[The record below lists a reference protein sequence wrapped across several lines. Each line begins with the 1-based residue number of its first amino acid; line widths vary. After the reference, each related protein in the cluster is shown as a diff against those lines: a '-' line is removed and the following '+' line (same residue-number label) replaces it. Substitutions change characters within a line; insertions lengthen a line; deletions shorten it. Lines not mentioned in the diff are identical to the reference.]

1 MTPPVFVLGLHPSA
15 RGLGWVLFE
24 GADALFDCGSVE
36 IHGSDKNGK
45 ALARVERLL
54 DKYRPAVL
62 VLEDSDGKASRR
74 KPRLR
79 RLYRSLITRAQRHGV
94 AVHLYARGEI
104 TDALGLADGGRRHD
118 VAAVV
123 AERVEALRPRLPR
136 PQKIWLGESH
146 HMGLFCAA
154 ACVLTHYAR
163 EVASAE

>member
-1 MTPPVFVLGLHPSA
+1 MKPPVFVLGLHPSA

-24 GADALFDCGSVE
+24 GPGALFDCGSVE

-45 ALARVERLL
+45 TLARVERLF
-54 DKYRPAVL
+54 DKYRPTVL
-62 VLEDSDGKASRR
+62 ALEESDGQTSKR

-79 RLYRSLITRAQRHGV
+79 RLYRSLVMRARRHRI
-94 AVHLYARGEI
+94 AVHQYARRAIAE
-104 TDALGLADGGRRHD
+104 TLGLEDSGKRHD
-118 VAAVV
+118 VAAAV
-123 AERVEALRPRLPR
+123 AERIEALRPRLPR

-163 EVASAE
+163 EETRPQ